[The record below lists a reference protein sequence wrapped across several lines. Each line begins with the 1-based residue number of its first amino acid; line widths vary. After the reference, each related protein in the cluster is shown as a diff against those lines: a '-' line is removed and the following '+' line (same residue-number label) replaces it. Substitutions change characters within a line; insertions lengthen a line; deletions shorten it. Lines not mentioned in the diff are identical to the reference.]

1 MSASD
6 EPRTPAEWEAHVAS
20 LSGEALHDKVQS
32 ANTIAFVL
40 ALKERGLSA
49 AEIRG
54 VFELFVR
61 RLVACRELPPAGGY
75 YDLQKMMTELK
86 LAPP

>member
-1 MSASD
+1 MSAVA
-6 EPRTPAEWEAHVAS
+6 EPKTPAEWEAHAAA
-20 LSGEALHDKVQS
+20 LSGEELHDKVRA

-40 ALKERGLSA
+40 ALKERGMSA

-54 VFELFVR
+54 VFEIFVR

-75 YDLQKMMTELK
+75 YDLQKMMAELAIS
-86 LAPP
+86 L